1 MASGATLP
9 VFPEFDLRDQTNL
22 ATRWEKYMKRF
33 NNLMAAMDVKEKS
46 RKRALLL
53 HYSGEEVNDLFDT
66 LPDTG
71 EDNDYKEACE
81 ALTRYF
87 TPKKNVSFEIFKFR
101 NLKQES
107 HETVDEFHTRLQIAS
122 KYCEFGDNKEK
133 EIKAQIELGTSN
145 KKLRR
150 YSFRTPGLT
159 LTQLL
164 DYARTLYETERQAKG
179 IEATNHVITSRRTES
194 EHADVHKIQIN
205 KQRSPNPRTNK
216 MSQHSKRKP
225 ARAKIPT
232 KHTPQRCFRCGY
244 SWPHNNGKCPAEGQ
258 KCNNCSKYNH
268 FASVCNSKDKI
279 REQLNQDST
288 HAIWNDIRSPHSNNN
303 SNCSSDESSDS
314 DENAFTINEV
324 QNQLNTRKKQRSF
337 NANLKIGKSTIPFQ
351 IDRGSS
357 VNIID
362 ETTFQRIKK
371 NNPNIV
377 LRKSR
382 KRLFGFGSQT
392 PLPLVGQFECVL
404 E

>member
-33 NNLMAAMDVKEKS
+33 NNFMAAMDVKEES
-46 RKRALLL
+46 RKRTLLL
-53 HYSGEEVNDLFDT
+53 HHSGEEVNDLFDT

-164 DYARTLYETERQAKG
+164 DYARMLYETERQAKG

-205 KQRSPNPRTNK
+205 KQRSPIPAQTKCHNTPRGNLLQQKYVQNTHLNVVFAVVT
-216 MSQHSKRKP
+216 RG
-225 ARAKIPT
+225 
-232 KHTPQRCFRCGY
+232 HTTM
-244 SWPHNNGKCPAEGQ
+244 
-258 KCNNCSKYNH
+258 
-268 FASVCNSKDKI
+268 ASVLLRTRSVITAPNTTILPVCNSKDKI

-288 HAIWNDIRSPHSNNN
+288 HAICNDIRSPHSNNN

-324 QNQLNTRKKQRSF
+324 QNQPNTRKKQRSF

-351 IDRGSS
+351 IDSGLS

-362 ETTFQRIKK
+362 ETTFQRIK